1 MILCFS
7 GTGNSLYAARLI
19 SAAAGDE
26 VVSLNAL
33 LRGGGAGALFLGAAL
48 RRSPA
53 RARLASACRGG
64 GPAAPRRLGGQPED
78 VFLPHLRL

>member
-26 VVSLNAL
+26 IVPLNA
-33 LRGGGAGALFLGAAL
+33 RSGAGGRALFLGAAL
-48 RRSPA
+48 RRSLA
-53 RARLASACRGG
+53 HARLASARRGG
-64 GPAAPRRLGGQPED
+64 GPAAPRRLGGQPQD

>member
-33 LRGGGAGALFLGAAL
+33 LRGGAAL
-48 RRSPA
+48 RRSLA
-53 RARLASACRGG
+53 HARLASACRGG